1 MTPITISFCGLS
13 SIIKAENLKLYFPK
27 APQLRYQVWF
37 VFCQSDPPSG
47 TQNQS
52 TGKWEPGS
60 NTRNLFF
67 WCRTN
72 RNGMMALQATSL
84 TETSWTQTEKVGMS
98 WADIWHGG
106 FQIPP
111 ASWNGRGS
119 GPLVCYFCSAILKGS
134 PRDSACSLS
143 LYSFRWFCKTE
154 FSVCKPFSDTVVS
167 LSATGPWLIDMIW
180 YILCTSISYTYHTGL

>member
-1 MTPITISFCGLS
+1 MTPITVSFCGLS

-72 RNGMMALQATSL
+72 RNGIMALQATSL
-84 TETSWTQTEKVGMS
+84 TETSWAQTERWECPGLTSGM
-98 WADIWHGG
+98 A
-106 FQIPP
+106 
-111 ASWNGRGS
+111 ASRFPQLPEMAEVVVLW
-119 GPLVCYFCSAILKGS
+119 CATSAVLFWKAVPEIQLAAYS
-134 PRDSACSLS
+134 STPSDDSVRPNS
-143 LYSFRWFCKTE
+143 LYASLFLIQWFL
-154 FSVCKPFSDTVVS
+154 FLQLD
-167 LSATGPWLIDMIW
+167 LDW
-180 YILCTSISYTYHTGL
+180 